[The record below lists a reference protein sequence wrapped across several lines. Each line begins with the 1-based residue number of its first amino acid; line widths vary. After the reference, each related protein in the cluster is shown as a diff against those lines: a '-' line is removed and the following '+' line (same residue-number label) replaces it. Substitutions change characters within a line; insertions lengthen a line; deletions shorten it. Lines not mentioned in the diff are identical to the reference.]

1 MTLQEYLRQQAL
13 SRSVFLRVI
22 SGLMGLLPASPT
34 PSQWQAFLGALYP
47 PVYRGRM
54 DAYRIA
60 ERFYQELRNQ
70 ELGQNAEPF
79 DVPRR
84 NYGPEDLQRA
94 MRATRG
100 KLDALPPGEA
110 VPQTVIDEA
119 TGTLTNQVL
128 AGSRHAIRDGARN
141 DPQALGYARVAT
153 GSETC
158 AFCIL
163 LVSRGPVYK
172 TRNTALLRDGA
183 GEPYH
188 PHCDCEVVPVFR
200 KDSWPGREQYV
211 EAKALWEEHKNLN
224 ALRDYLNS
232 DASPKLPAELQAP

>member
-1 MTLQEYLRQQAL
+1 MNLEEYLRQQAL

-22 SGLMGLLPASPT
+22 AGLMGLLPAAPT

-47 PVYRGRM
+47 SVYRGRM
-54 DAYRIA
+54 DAWRIA

-70 ELGQNAEPF
+70 ELGEDADPF

-94 MRATRG
+94 MRATKG
-100 KLDALPPGEA
+100 KLDALARGES
-110 VPQTVIDEA
+110 VPQTVVDEA

-128 AGSRHAIRDGARN
+128 AGSRHAIRDAARN
-141 DPQALGYARVAT
+141 DDAALGYARVAT
-153 GSETC
+153 GAETC

-163 LVSRGPVYK
+163 LVSRGAVYK
-172 TRNTALLRDGA
+172 TRNTALLRDGG

-200 KDSWPGREQYV
+200 KDSWPGHEQYV
-211 EAKALWEEHKNLN
+211 EAKALWGEHKNLN
-224 ALRDYLNS
+224 GLRDYLARK
-232 DASPKLPAELQAP
+232 DSPLPAQLQNP